1 MIRNFNVTVNGTQYS
16 VQVEETGISAGVA
29 HQAAAPQAFVHS
41 VLEAPKIGAPVAP
54 DSPSPVVA
62 QAPASAP
69 SSGAGTAV
77 RSPMPGTILG
87 VNVRQGQAVKKGT
100 VLLILEAMKM
110 ENEICAAHDGVISAI
125 HVQTGASVNTGDNL
139 VSIS

>member
-16 VQVEETGISAGVA
+16 VQVEETGLSAGVSQ
-29 HQAAAPQAFVHS
+29 QAAAPQAFVHS
-41 VLEAPKIGAPVAP
+41 VLEAPKIGSPVAP
-54 DSPSPVVA
+54 DSPAPVA
-62 QAPASAP
+62 APVSAP
-69 SSGAGTAV
+69 SGAAGNAV

-110 ENEICAAHDGVISAI
+110 ENEICAAHDGVITAI
-125 HVQTGASVNTGDNL
+125 HVQSGTSVNTGDNL
-139 VSIS
+139 VSISQG